1 MKFAKIAFLVGG
13 WYGIIALVPQY
24 FGEKFVGTHFPPAVT
39 HPEYY
44 YGFIG
49 VVVIWHLL
57 FLLIAKDPLRY
68 RPAMLLATTEKF
80 VFGVP
85 TVALYLQGRVVLP
98 IVIAAVVD
106 ILFGLIFLEAYRRT
120 TRLSIQSAS

>member
-1 MKFAKIAFLVGG
+1 MKFAR
-13 WYGIIALVPQY
+13 
-24 FGEKFVGTHFPPAVT
+24 HFPPAVT

-44 YGFIG
+44 YGCLG
-49 VVVIWHLL
+49 VVVIRHLL

-68 RPAMLLATTEKF
+68 RSRPCFLATAEKF

-85 TVALYLQGRVVLP
+85 TVVFYLQGRVVLP

-106 ILFGLIFLEAYRRT
+106 ILFGFVFLEAYRRT
-120 TRLSIQSAS
+120 ARLSIQSAS